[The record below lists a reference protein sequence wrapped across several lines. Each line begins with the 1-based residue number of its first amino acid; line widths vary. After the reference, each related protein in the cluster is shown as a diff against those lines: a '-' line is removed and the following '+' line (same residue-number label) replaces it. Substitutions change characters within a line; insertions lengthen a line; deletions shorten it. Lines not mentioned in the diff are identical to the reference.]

1 MPTSPCGTQLGIW
14 RYHAQEKQPGLC
26 GSSPGNREGMLI
38 CQKCSNKHQRA
49 ASAMH
54 WLWCC
59 SLSTPNSLCVNHKH
73 KTCTLSGKTGF
84 QAHCYCKSSSVNT
97 PSRVYHQCLRRCVSL
112 THFTQPVP
120 LCHVMAF
127 LCYDII
133 QGAHAHVRPCM
144 FWYVRVHPLHTDADS
159 TAERPT
165 SSTELCWHAP
175 TWQRGLF
182 FFFFLFT
189 VRGK

>member
-1 MPTSPCGTQLGIW
+1 MKSSLACAAA
-14 RYHAQEKQPGLC
+14 AQETERGCLFARSVQTNIGA
-26 GSSPGNREGMLI
+26 R
-38 CQKCSNKHQRA
+38 QV
-49 ASAMH
+49 
-54 WLWCC
+54 
-59 SLSTPNSLCVNHKH
+59 LCVDSGVGVCQP
-73 KTCTLSGKTGF
+73 KTACVSTINIRHAPCLGK
-84 QAHCYCKSSSVNT
+84 QASRLTVTAKA
-97 PSRVYHQCLRRCVSL
+97 RVYHQCLRRCVSL

-120 LCHVMAF
+120 LCCVMAF

-165 SSTELCWHAP
+165 SSAELCWHAP

-182 FFFFLFT
+182 FFNSPWGENRFFTSL
-189 VRGK
+189 G